1 MVQQNQKRRLIR
13 CVAALLFAALPLSAQ
28 HASGQTDSLV
38 RLLNARSL
46 EQVDKDGRM
55 ARKAVEPT
63 FLHNGT
69 YLTCDTALWHVEEK
83 IINCFGHVRLSQGES
98 ELTSG
103 KLDYLIDESLAQ
115 FRGAVVELRN
125 KQDNVLRTRILD

>member
-1 MVQQNQKRRLIR
+1 MVQQNQKRRLIL
-13 CVAALLFAALPLSAQ
+13 CAAAWLLAALTLSAQ
-28 HASGQTDSLV
+28 HASGQADSLV

-46 EQVDKDGRM
+46 EQVEKDGRM

-69 YLTCDTALWHVEEK
+69 YLSCDTALWHVEEK
-83 IINCFGHVRLSQGES
+83 IINCFGNVRLTQGES

-115 FRGAVVELRN
+115 FRGGV
-125 KQDNVLRTRILD
+125 